1 MLFALSLVAVTI
13 GLSLAGL
20 NFETALIVALSGL
33 ASTGPLIHSA
43 AEVPIRLVELGP
55 GAKIIYAGAMVLG
68 RVETL
73 ALIALLN
80 PAAWRA

>member
-1 MLFALSLVAVTI
+1 MLFALSLVAVLV

-33 ASTGPLIHSA
+33 SSTGPLIHSA
-43 AEVPIRLVELGP
+43 AEVPIRLVELGS
-55 GAKIIYAGAMVLG
+55 GVKIIYAGAMVLG

-73 ALIALLN
+73 ALIALLS
-80 PAAWRA
+80 PTAWRA